1 MPPVLASGPLRWSRS
16 RWLACRYTA
25 DPWSGGR
32 VCRDFPVTAD
42 GTDNPRRRSDASR
55 SEPSSA
61 LDASAAGGRARITNE
76 LPGGS
81 VPSLAEIKCLNR
93 RITRWRTT
101 EFPTALLTT
110 KPALAAEAASD
121 GSVVNAWTT
130 RRRLPA
136 LAPRRITARK
146 SSLRRNRAATGSTT
160 PLDGG
165 RIRRTAQRGPCD
177 GEPPGWTGRRGSACA
192 AGTRAPGRVG
202 GCSAGRCAYPCSRL
216 TSPVSRPPET
226 VRPVSG
232 VSC

>member
-1 MPPVLASGPLRWSRS
+1 MPPGPAGLRRWSRS
-16 RWLACRYTA
+16 RWLACHYTA
-25 DPWSGGR
+25 DPLSGGR
-32 VCRDFPVTAD
+32 VWRDFPLTAKD
-42 GTDNPRRRSDASR
+42 SDSPRRRNDASR

-61 LDASAAGGRARITNE
+61 LDASAAGGSARITNE
-76 LPGGS
+76 HPGGS
-81 VPSLAEIKCLNR
+81 VPIRAEMRCRNR
-93 RITRWRTT
+93 RVTRWRTT

-110 KPALAAEAASD
+110 KPALAAKAASD

-146 SSLRRNRAATGSTT
+146 SSLRRKRAATGSTT

-177 GEPPGWTGRRGSACA
+177 DGPPGCPGRPGSASA
-192 AGTRAPGRVG
+192 AGTRGSERVG

-226 VRPVSG
+226 VRPVPG